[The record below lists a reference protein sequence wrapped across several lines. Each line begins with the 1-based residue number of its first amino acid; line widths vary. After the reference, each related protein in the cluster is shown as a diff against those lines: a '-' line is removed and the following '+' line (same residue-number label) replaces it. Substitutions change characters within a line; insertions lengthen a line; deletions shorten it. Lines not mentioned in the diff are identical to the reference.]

1 MYSESY
7 HFVDD
12 TNMVQ
17 SYSSLE
23 TLAKQIN
30 LDLKNLSQWLKVN
43 KLYLND
49 TKTELIIFH
58 SSSKKTGHCFK
69 FILDG
74 KRLI

>member
-1 MYSESY
+1 MCMYSESY

-30 LDLKNLSQWLKVN
+30 LDLKNLSQ
-43 KLYLND
+43 
-49 TKTELIIFH
+49 
-58 SSSKKTGHCFK
+58 
-69 FILDG
+69 
-74 KRLI
+74 